1 MGKKA
6 YVGVS
11 NKART
16 VKNIYIGVGGKARKV
31 VKGYVGVNG
40 VARQFWPSIDGWK
53 TIFKDGEF
61 IDTWPLLVG
70 GFITT
75 IADYTDTYNDNPD
88 SWKYTMWRTTYGYQS
103 GGFNE
108 FLTTPIFMW
117 DKSYAQTSNVPYGW
131 YIEDGHL
138 CFAMANSQSVVGAE
152 LKIPIKRAYNLKGF
166 EITGTIDPNSEQ
178 QYGDIE
184 TGFSLRSDAIGV
196 PGARVNQPTVMS
208 GQRFWKGQYR
218 TIKYTY
224 GGAGL
229 DYADSINIELRD
241 NVIYKIKKIRI
252 LCDYDYLC
260 ATHEPDEYTSGKI
273 EEVHY
278 DDIPG
283 IFRAQP
289 FLPPAV
295 GFNFENYQFAAKNN
309 NAKIARVYIKK
320 RNTNEVRIV
329 LLTDNPNNFNGRYIS
344 IYDKRNP
351 TYLDIPTGNYKW
363 YEVEYAGNTYYVY
376 GFGNDVIGLYNI
388 DPDIY
393 TYVNSNIS
401 GDWRI
406 GEIAYY
412 IFDGTT
418 TRKAKEV

>member
-16 VKNIYIGVGGKARKV
+16 VKNIYVGVGGKARKV

-53 TIFKDGEF
+53 TIFKDGVF
-61 IDTWPLLVG
+61 VDTWPMLVRG
-70 GFITT
+70 ITT
-75 IADYTDTYNDNPD
+75 IADFDDTYNDNPD

-103 GGFNE
+103 GGFRE

-117 DKSYAQTSNVPYGW
+117 DKLYAQTSNVPYGW

-138 CFAMANSQSVVGAE
+138 CFSRADSQSVVGAR
-152 LKIPIKRAYNLKGF
+152 LHIPIKRAYNLKGF
-166 EITGTIDPNSEQ
+166 EITGTLDPNSSQ

-184 TGFSLRSDAIGV
+184 TGLSLREDAIGV
-196 PGARVNQPTVMS
+196 PGETANYPTVWS
-208 GQRFWKGQYR
+208 GQRFWIGQYK

-224 GGAGL
+224 GGTGL

-241 NVIYKIKKIRI
+241 NVIYKIKEIRI

-273 EEVHY
+273 EEVNY

-283 IFRAQP
+283 AFRAQP
-289 FLPPAV
+289 LLPPAV
-295 GFNFENYQFAAKNN
+295 GYHFENYQFAVKNN
-309 NAKIARVYIKK
+309 NARIARVLIRK

-329 LLTDNPNNFNGRYIS
+329 LLTDNPNNLAGRYIS

-351 TYLDIPTGNYKW
+351 SYVDFPNGW
-363 YEVEYAGNTYYVY
+363 YVWNEIEYAGHTYYVY
-376 GFGNDVIGLYNI
+376 GFGNDLVELYNM